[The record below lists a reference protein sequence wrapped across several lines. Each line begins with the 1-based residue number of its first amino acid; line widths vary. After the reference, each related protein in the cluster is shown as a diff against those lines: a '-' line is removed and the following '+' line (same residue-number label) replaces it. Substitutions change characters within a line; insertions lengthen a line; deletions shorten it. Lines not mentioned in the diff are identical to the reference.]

1 MHVLRPSLTLS
12 LTPELYRFIE
22 GATASGAFAS
32 AEEVVHAALV
42 RMAADAPETF
52 ARREPQPAG
61 AAAPQARRADAPSA
75 PPDDPAV

>member
-52 ARREPQPAG
+52 ALAK
-61 AAAPQARRADAPSA
+61 APDAVAPSIKR
-75 PPDDPAV
+75 